1 MRVTE
6 NTNPVQRAHATWR
19 DAALA
24 VRELAVS
31 DPIASLG
38 AMSTMGG
45 ELELRTA
52 MAVGAAREAG
62 HTWDEIG
69 KALRVTRQAAQK
81 RYGSIDPTRWDG
93 TSERCQAAGRIT
105 GDTDLCEG
113 SMDAAWVMES
123 AEIPS
128 DEEKRARGTLAC
140 VHHGAK
146 LYAQI
151 GQYARVYPT
160 GGPDDPRRAALEIYH
175 RAQDIRAKASKG
187 RAA

>member
-1 MRVTE
+1 MTESANTKQVQQTHDAWRV
-6 NTNPVQRAHATWR
+6 
-19 DAALA
+19 AALA

-31 DPIASLG
+31 DPIAALD
-38 AMSTMGG
+38 ALSTMGS

-52 MAVGAAREAG
+52 MAVGAARQAG

-69 KALRVTRQAAQK
+69 KRLRVTRQAAQK

-123 AEIPS
+123 REIPS
-128 DEEKRARGTLAC
+128 DEEKRERGTLAC

>member
-1 MRVTE
+1 MTE
-6 NTNPVQRAHATWR
+6 NTTTDPVRQAHAAWR
-19 DAALA
+19 VAALA
-24 VRELAVS
+24 VREMAAADPLAALS
-31 DPIASLG
+31 
-38 AMSTMGG
+38 AMLTMGN

-52 MAVGAAREAG
+52 MAVGAARQAG

-81 RYGSIDPTRWDG
+81 RYGATDPTRWDG